1 MGATFPYAIAL
12 RVRGVKQSK
21 VLLRAEPAKKWIF
34 LAPTPPSHTVFSFQ
48 RLFEFLNLI
57 RNLALAA
64 R

>member
-21 VLLRAEPAKKWIF
+21 VLLRAEPPKKWSF
-34 LAPTPPSHTVFSFQ
+34 FAPAPGPLRFKAS

-57 RNLALAA
+57 RN
-64 R
+64 